1 MTENSFQYITFFL
14 DQEEYALEL
23 LKIKEIIAFRP
34 LTRVPGMGGFIKGI
48 LNLRGV
54 ILPVFDPRE
63 KFALPPRPYE
73 AHTVILILELAGRLV
88 GLIVDRASD
97 VVDLAQESIQ
107 PPPAFSTPIQKD
119 YIQGIGSVEDRLVIL
134 LNADRLL
141 NEQEIEA
148 LDKTG

>member
-1 MTENSFQYITFFL
+1 MTEPVQYITFFL

-34 LTRVPGMGGFIKGI
+34 LTRVPRMGGFIKGI

-54 ILPVFDPRE
+54 ILPIFDPRE
-63 KFALPPRPYE
+63 KFGLPSRIYDP
-73 AHTVILILELAGRLV
+73 HTVIMILELAGRLV
-88 GLIVDRASD
+88 GLIVDSASD
-97 VVDLAQESIQ
+97 VIDLAPEAIQPTPSFSTSIQ
-107 PPPAFSTPIQKD
+107 SD
-119 YIQGIGSVEDRLVIL
+119 YIQGIGSIEDRLVIL

-148 LDKTG
+148 LDTSI

>member
-1 MTENSFQYITFFL
+1 MADSIQYITFFL

-23 LKIKEIIAFRP
+23 LKVKEIIANRP

-63 KFALPPRPYE
+63 KFDLPSRAYDSR
-73 AHTVILILELAGRLV
+73 TVILILELAGRLV
-88 GLIVDRASD
+88 GIVVDMASD
-97 VVDLAQESIQ
+97 VVDISPEAIQ
-107 PPPAFSTPIQKD
+107 PTPAFSTPIETE
-119 YIQGIGSVEDRLVIL
+119 YIHGITSIEDRLVII

-141 NEQEIEA
+141 NEQDIDA

>member
-1 MTENSFQYITFFL
+1 MMGEIIQYITFFL

-34 LTRVPGMGGFIKGI
+34 LTRVPRMGGFIQGI

-54 ILPVFDPRE
+54 ILPVFDPRK
-63 KFALPPRPYE
+63 KFDLPPRPYDP
-73 AHTVILILELAGRLV
+73 HTMILILELAGRLV
-88 GLIVDRASD
+88 GLIVDTASD
-97 VVDLAQESIQ
+97 VVDLTPEAIQ
-107 PPPAFSTPIQKD
+107 PTPDFSAPIQSD

-148 LDKTG
+148 LDKAG

>member
-1 MTENSFQYITFFL
+1 MASTQYITFFL

-23 LKIKEIIAFRP
+23 LKIREIIAFRP
-34 LTRVPGMGGFIKGI
+34 LTRVPRMGGFIKGI

-63 KFALPPRPYE
+63 KFGLPPRPYE
-73 AHTVILILELAGRLV
+73 GHTVILILELAGRLL
-88 GLIVDRASD
+88 GLIVDEASD
-97 VVDLAQESIQ
+97 VIDLAPEVIQ
-107 PPPAFSTPIQKD
+107 PTPAFSTPIQSD
-119 YIQGIGSVEDRLVIL
+119 YIQGIGSIEDRLVVL
-134 LNADRLL
+134 LNADCLL